1 MADTPDQ
8 LIKNL
13 LATIEKATNKFNE
26 SLPQTQRQVFSK
38 VIELSRELEIT
49 RGRIAPSVNNVRLIA
64 RIRKELENIIISKPY
79 LKKLDEFVAAF
90 DTVEEINGK
99 YFSAIN
105 EKYKPTA
112 VFREIK
118 KQTIDE
124 TLSSLSESG
133 IGENVTKKIRDILR
147 TNITSGGKFED
158 YVEQM
163 RQYITDTRAGDG
175 ALVKYAKQITTDSI
189 NQYNASYNQIAT
201 ADLGLV
207 WYKFVGSL
215 LATSREWCKE
225 LIGAKN
231 DCLPYIHK
239 SQFSKIVSGDI
250 CGRQVA
256 IYKKTGLPYGMIEG
270 TTADN
275 LVIRRGGYS
284 CGHQFYP
291 VSSAIVPQNLRD
303 KFE

>member
-1 MADTPDQ
+1 MATSPDQ

-38 VIELSRELEIT
+38 IIELSRELEIT

-64 RIRKELENIIISKPY
+64 RIQKELENIIISKPY

-133 IGENVTKKIRDILR
+133 IGENITKKIRDILR

-215 LATSREWCKE
+215 IATSREMCVKMIE
-225 LIGAKN
+225 AKN
-231 DCLPYIHK
+231 DCMPYIHK
-239 SQFSKIVSGDI
+239 SQFRELLNGIV
-250 CGRQVA
+250 CGQQVP

-270 TTADN
+270 TTVDN
-275 LVIRRGGYS
+275 YLIRRNGYG
-284 CGHQFYP
+284 CAHQLYP